1 MVALSIALIGT
12 GAAATDYVRVIGDS
26 PRAKLDVVIDEDLEA
41 ASILADRAGC
51 VMATDLDA
59 IEGCQVA
66 IVTAPPDTHLTTVTR
81 LLEAGIPTL
90 VRAPLGADIRETTTL
105 VDLSKQRD
113 VPLSCAF
120 LERFN
125 AALKA
130 ARGMLDEAPVHLVA
144 LRHAPHD
151 PRATTSVVH
160 DLMVHD
166 IDLAIQ
172 LGGGPEVERVRA
184 ATLIPPGLST
194 VELADAVITFGSGL
208 IATFSASR
216 ISHRARRELI
226 IATTNKLIEVDL
238 LRYHVQVTRHQSA
251 NHLLES
257 GTPTYRENIVVDSPF
272 VYQAGEPV
280 ALQLDQLLD
289 LAEGRIDAAAIRN
302 GLLPPHTHAAK
313 VEAA

>member
-1 MVALSIALIGT
+1 MAALSIALVGT
-12 GAAATDYVRVIGDS
+12 GAAAADYVRVIGES
-26 PRAKLDVVIDEDLEA
+26 PRAKLDVVIDSDLEA
-41 ASILADRAGC
+41 ASVLADRAGC
-51 VMATDLDA
+51 VMATDLDGV
-59 IEGCQVA
+59 EGCQVA
-66 IVTAPPDTHLTTVTR
+66 IVTAAPDTHFATVSR
-81 LLEAGIPTL
+81 LLESGIPTL
-90 VRAPLGADIRETTTL
+90 VQAPLAADIREATAL
-105 VDLSKQRD
+105 VELSKQRD
-113 VPLSCAF
+113 VPLSCGF

-130 ARGMLDEAPVHLVA
+130 ARGMLDEAPIHLVA

-160 DLMVHD
+160 DLMIHD

-172 LGGGPEVERVRA
+172 LGGGPLVDSVRA
-184 ATLIPPGLST
+184 ATLIPQGLET

-216 ISHRARRELI
+216 ISHRARRELT

-238 LRYHVQVTRHQSA
+238 LRYHVRVTRHLSA
-251 NHLLES
+251 HHLMEG
-257 GTPTYRENIVVDSPF
+257 GTPTYRENVVMDSPF
-272 VYQAGEPV
+272 VYQTGEPV

-289 LAEGRIDAAAIRN
+289 LAEGRIDSAAIRN

>member
-1 MVALSIALIGT
+1 MAALSVALIGT
-12 GAAATDYVRVIGDS
+12 GPSAVDYVRVIGDS
-26 PRAKLDVVIDEDLEA
+26 SRAKLDVVIDDDLDA
-41 ASILADRAGC
+41 ASVLADRAGC

-66 IVTAPPDTHLTTVTR
+66 IVTAPPDSHFATVSR
-81 LLEAGIPTL
+81 LLEAGVATL
-90 VRAPLGADIRETTTL
+90 VQAPLAADIREAATL
-105 VDLSKQRD
+105 VELSKQRD

-130 ARGMLDEAPVHLVA
+130 ARGMLDEPPVHLLA
-144 LRHAPHD
+144 RRHAPHD

-172 LGGGPEVERVRA
+172 LGGGPEVEQVRA
-184 ATLIPPGLST
+184 ATLKPPGFDT
-194 VELADAVITFGSGL
+194 IELADAVITFGSGL
-208 IATFSASR
+208 VATFSASR
-216 ISHRARRELI
+216 ISQRARRELI

-238 LRYHVQVTRHQSA
+238 LRYHVQVTRHINA
-251 NHLLES
+251 HHLLE
-257 GTPTYRENIVVDSPF
+257 GNTPTYRENITVDSPF

-280 ALQLDQLLD
+280 ALQLEQLLD
-289 LAEGRIDAAAIRN
+289 LAEGHLDAAAIRN